1 MMGNVTTVT
10 ELISESA
17 FLFAAAGYL
26 AQAGY
31 WVNMITVD
39 NEVVMTTTASQFE
52 IEQMI
57 ATVR

>member
-26 AQAGY
+26 AREGH